1 MVKPWDGVLL
11 EVKNRPKEFGA
22 LDLGKTLIHFSK
34 KKKSNAS
41 SKAFAPTNTTR
52 GNCKKNIYIYGKMSV
67 VTMHKRSSVGLG
79 KFMCKS

>member
-1 MVKPWDGVLL
+1 MTSNTTGIVVWRWEQAVVKPWDGVLL

-41 SKAFAPTNTTR
+41 SKAFAPTNTPR
-52 GNCKKNIYIYGKMSV
+52 GNCKKKG
-67 VTMHKRSSVGLG
+67 GECLL
-79 KFMCKS
+79 